1 MLTENNPKRN
11 VRGFSLVELLIV
23 AAVMLIVAA
32 FAVPTV
38 VKTMDGMRVRGSL
51 NSAVSLAQRTRYQAI
66 KGNVTERLHVT
77 TVSGQAVL
85 FTTDLSDTNTAPVG
99 GDLLLHGVIWMPTQ
113 IAINVT
119 PATTLTGTG
128 MWGSNVTPI
137 VNQDI
142 YFNSRGMPCATP
154 SGSSICSPT
163 TGYVYYFQ
171 YVGSSGSRWAA
182 LSVSPAGRIES
193 WFWDGG
199 TWEN

>member
-1 MLTENNPKRN
+1 MLTANNSNRM

-23 AAVMLIVAA
+23 AAIMLIVAA

-66 KGNVTERLHVT
+66 KGNVTERMHVT
-77 TVSGQAVL
+77 TVSGQTVL
-85 FTTDLSDTNTAPVG
+85 FTTDISDTNTAPVG
-99 GDLLLHGVIWMPTQ
+99 GDPLLHGVIWMPTQ
-113 IAINVT
+113 FAINVT
-119 PATTLTGTG
+119 PSTTLTGNG
-128 MWGSNVTPI
+128 MWGSNVTPN

-142 YFNSRGMPCATP
+142 YFNSRGMPCLTA
-154 SGSSICSPT
+154 GGICSPT
-163 TGYVYYFQ
+163 TGFVYYFQ
-171 YVGSSGSRWAA
+171 YTGSSGSRWAA

-199 TWEN
+199 SWEN